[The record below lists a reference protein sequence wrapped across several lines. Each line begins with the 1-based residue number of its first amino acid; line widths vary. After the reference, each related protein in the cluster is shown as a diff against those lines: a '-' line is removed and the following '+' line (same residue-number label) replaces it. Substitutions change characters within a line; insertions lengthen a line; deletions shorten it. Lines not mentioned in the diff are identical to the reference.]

1 MHPSE
6 LSAPPRVPL
15 PCEIEI
21 EPADHSSHLPVVRSR
36 SHRRVPVSV
45 AMDATDVPRPCTSG
59 GGGGIELAVKP
70 PGQGSA
76 DSGGQRNN
84 RSPINSIGFLNPS
97 RLRGR
102 SLSSAATQLRSA
114 ALWTDRSLPFGKYC
128 RSNPFDAPMF
138 VKLPR
143 GPVLVGP

>member
-15 PCEIEI
+15 QCEIEI

-45 AMDATDVPRPCTSG
+45 AMDATDVPRPRTSGGGG

-70 PGQGSA
+70 PGQGIGDRLPASRTRFVGLGYA
-76 DSGGQRNN
+76 RSGTAG
-84 RSPINSIGFLNPS
+84 
-97 RLRGR
+97 
-102 SLSSAATQLRSA
+102 
-114 ALWTDRSLPFGKYC
+114 D
-128 RSNPFDAPMF
+128 
-138 VKLPR
+138 R
-143 GPVLVGP
+143 GPVE